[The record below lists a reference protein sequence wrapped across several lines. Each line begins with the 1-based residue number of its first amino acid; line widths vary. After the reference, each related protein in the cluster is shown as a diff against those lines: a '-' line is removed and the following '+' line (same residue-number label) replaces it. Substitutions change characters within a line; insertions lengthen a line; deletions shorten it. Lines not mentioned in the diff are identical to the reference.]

1 MTEEKFREVI
11 EFAIKNEKDA
21 AEFYASLQT
30 KMKHEWTRKMLKEL
44 EMMELGHMEIL
55 QRFEMEGLEHYS
67 APKIT
72 DLKISDYME
81 EIIPRDDLTFQEV
94 LITAMKREE
103 SAKNLYLDLAKKTD
117 NETTRN
123 LFLKLAGEEA
133 KHKLQ
138 LETIYDEEILVEN

>member
-1 MTEEKFREVI
+1 MTEEKFREI
-11 EFAIKNEKDA
+11 IDFAIANEKNA
-21 AEFYASLQT
+21 AEFYAGMQ
-30 KMKHEWTRKMLKEL
+30 KMMKHEWTRKMLKEL
-44 EMMELGHMEIL
+44 ELMELGHMEIL
-55 QRFEMEGLEHYS
+55 QRFETEGLEHYS

-81 EIIPRDDLTFQEV
+81 DIVPREDLTFQEV
-94 LITAMKREE
+94 LITAMKKEE
-103 SAKNLYLDLAKKTD
+103 NAKNLYLDLAKKTD
-117 NETTRN
+117 NDLARN